1 MLWPERLHFH
11 VMHLWHSSSHARGA
25 STRWNRGASAGNGHR
40 RSRRRPNRLSPM
52 TTWRGFRL
60 SFSTRMGADAQA
72 IVAPGGF
79 AVDTRQPWPLCYDR
93 GQSEGLAGSLLV
105 WGTSAI
111 FRARSLLIAESQ
123 PRGSSHSWCRA
134 DTRGCISTTSRPIW
148 FGRRCSRLAC
158 DTFDLLSA
166 RYRAQKVSGLID
178 FSPLR
183 G

>member
-1 MLWPERLHFH
+1 
-11 VMHLWHSSSHARGA
+11 
-25 STRWNRGASAGNGHR
+25 
-40 RSRRRPNRLSPM
+40 M

-111 FRARSLLIAESQ
+111 FRARVAPDCGEPAPRQQSLVV
-123 PRGSSHSWCRA
+123 PRGYPRLHQYN
-134 DTRGCISTTSRPIW
+134 ITTYLVWTAMFPA
-148 FGRRCSRLAC
+148 GM
-158 DTFDLLSA
+158 
-166 RYRAQKVSGLID
+166 
-178 FSPLR
+178 
-183 G
+183 